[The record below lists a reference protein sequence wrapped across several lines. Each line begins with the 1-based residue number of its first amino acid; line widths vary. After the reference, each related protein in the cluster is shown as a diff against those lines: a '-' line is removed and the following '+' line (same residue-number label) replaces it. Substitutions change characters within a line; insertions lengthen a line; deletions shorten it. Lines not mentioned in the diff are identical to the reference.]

1 MCISFGFCNLC
12 HVAYLPQLFA
22 GAVKRPTRCFCL
34 LQLPKHPISVYLCL
48 QRVLLLRICVVV
60 LYLLALFVS
69 SCFLSIAV
77 LFMFELFGSAFYLD
91 KASLIKAS
99 FSFNASSKR
108 QTWSVMLFK
117 LAATTR
123 CPCHVCQLLLLC
135 TPSSHYLPN
144 LLCAARQFHKHAF
157 WLHTPKHLF
166 G

>member
-1 MCISFGFCNLC
+1 MLHFSHSF
-12 HVAYLPQLFA
+12 FA
-22 GAVKRPTRCFCL
+22 GAVKRPTHCSCL
-34 LQLPKHPISVYLCL
+34 LQLPKHPISVCLCL

-77 LFMFELFGSAFYLD
+77 LFVFELFGSAFYLD
-91 KASLIKAS
+91 KALLIKAS
-99 FSFNASSKR
+99 SSFNASSKR
-108 QTWSVMLFK
+108 QTRSVMLFK

-144 LLCAARQFHKHAF
+144 LLCAAHQFHKHAF
-157 WLHTPKHLF
+157 WLQIPKHQF
-166 G
+166 C